1 MHEEMEQG
9 FLEMVRRHEHL
20 IAKLA
25 RVYAVS
31 PEDRKDLIQEI
42 FYQLWRSYG
51 SFKGESSWT
60 TWIYRVALNTAITS
74 FRRVKKIPEHAQL
87 EEEIPVDSRS
97 HESLEQH
104 ERTQLL
110 YRAIRS
116 LNNVDRALITL
127 YLEDLNYREIAE
139 ILGISEDNAGVRL
152 NRIKAKLWTFLGVV
166 E

>member
-1 MHEEMEQG
+1 MHQEMEQG
-9 FLEMVRRHEHL
+9 YLEMVRRHEHL

-25 RVYAVS
+25 HVYAVS

-42 FYQLWRSYG
+42 LYQLWRSYG

-74 FRRVKKIPEHAQL
+74 FRRVKKIPEHAHL

-97 HESLEQH
+97 HESLEQY

-127 YLEDLNYREIAE
+127 YLEDLNYREIAD

-152 NRIKAKLWTFLGVV
+152 NRIKAKLRIFFGVL